1 MEGQSKEANPNEAKP
16 PLQVKHENENS
27 SEVTVNVTSSSLEN
41 FSPESSSSSSAT
53 FVTDDTETMICNAA
67 ESPSTFSNPNGKR
80 CSDLINMI

>member
-41 FSPESSSSSSAT
+41 FSPESSSSAT
-53 FVTDDTETMICNAA
+53 FATGDTETMICNAA
-67 ESPSTFSNPNGKR
+67 ESPSTFSKPNGKR
-80 CSDLINMI
+80 SSDFINMI

>member
-41 FSPESSSSSSAT
+41 FSPESSSSVT
-53 FVTDDTETMICNAA
+53 FVTDDTETKIRNAA

-80 CSDLINMI
+80 SSDLLI